1 VRHLARAVMPVLFLG
16 GAWAFAAPPLPQHLT
31 LSVRDADWKDVL
43 KAALADTDLNLSFDP
58 DLDGRVQGLDLKGV
72 TVQELLD
79 EILPGYGLS
88 YVRTG
93 RSLHIVK
100 SDGGLRFYQVDSLSL
115 RRVGSKAFSVNA
127 SGQTIQTGGGS
138 GSGGGQG
145 SSGGSGASSAYL
157 SSLTTGNGTD
167 AWAELQVGLKALIF
181 GDAPPEA
188 QSSHDAGAAAA
199 GLGGP
204 TSVAYHQGARSLI
217 INPGSGVVA
226 VAADPGIQQ
235 KVVRFLDETQ
245 RRSRRQVLLEAR
257 IVEVTL
263 DRDSQ
268 MGVDWN
274 SMLSPQGASPV
285 FNGAFATGAT
295 GNAAVGSAQGLFTL
309 SVANARVSATLTAL
323 ARDKRLKVLSS
334 PRLTALNNQKAIL
347 RVVQEKAYFLSTSQ
361 TSGAGS
367 LAGATTTVN
376 VTPVVVPVG
385 IVLDIQPQI
394 ADDGSITLAV
404 NPSVSEVAD
413 VASFTTPGASAS
425 LPEVD
430 RRDLDTVVRIQSGET
445 LVLAGIIKTS
455 ESADNRGVP
464 WLSRVPVLGALFRK
478 DEKSRTRTEL
488 AIFITPTL
496 MDDPRQL
503 ESQREAAE
511 QRLKDA
517 GGDPKPPAKD
527 VRPLSEP

>member
-1 VRHLARAVMPVLFLG
+1 MRHLARAVMPVLFL
-16 GAWAFAAPPLPQHLT
+16 AAARVPAAQAPPQRIT

-43 KAALADTDLNLSFDP
+43 KAALAETDLNLSFDA

-72 TVQELLD
+72 TLQELLD
-79 EILPGYGLS
+79 EILPGYGLG

-100 SDGGLRFYQVDSLSL
+100 SDGGLRFYQVDSLAL

-127 SGQTIQTGGGS
+127 SGQTIQTGS
-138 GSGGGQG
+138 SSGGGQ
-145 SSGGSGASSAYL
+145 SSGGSGQGGNSSAYL
-157 SSLTTGNGTD
+157 SSLTTGNGAD
-167 AWAELQVGLKALIF
+167 PWAELQVGLRTLIF
-181 GDAPPEA
+181 GDAPPAA
-188 QSSHDAGAAAA
+188 QSAQDGAGAA
-199 GLGGP
+199 GQGGP
-204 TSVAYHQGARSLI
+204 VSSAYHQGAKSLI

-226 VAADPGIQQ
+226 VAADAGTQR
-235 KVVRFLDETQ
+235 KVVRFLDEMQ
-245 RRSRRQVLLEAR
+245 RRNRRQVLLEAR

-263 DRDSQ
+263 DRNSQ
-268 MGVDWN
+268 MGVDWS

-285 FNGAFATGAT
+285 ISSAFTPGAT
-295 GNAAVGSAQGLFTL
+295 NNAAVGAAQGLFTL
-309 SVANARVSATLTAL
+309 SVANARISATLSAL
-323 ARDKRLKVLSS
+323 ARDQKLKVLSS

-347 RVVQEKAYFLSTSQ
+347 RVVREQAYFLSTSQ

-394 ADDGSITLAV
+394 GDDGSITLAV

-413 VASFTTPGASAS
+413 VASFSTTGASAS

-496 MDDPRQL
+496 MEDHGQIERQR
-503 ESQREAAE
+503 QDAE

-517 GGDPKPPAKD
+517 GASPAPPGQD
-527 VRPLSEP
+527 VRPLAEP

>member
-1 VRHLARAVMPVLFLG
+1 VRHLARAVMPVLFL
-16 GAWAFAAPPLPQHLT
+16 AAARVPAAQAPPQRIT

-43 KAALADTDLNLSFDP
+43 KAALAETDLNLSFDA

-72 TVQELLD
+72 TLQELLD
-79 EILPGYGLS
+79 EILPGYGLG

-100 SDGGLRFYQVDSLSL
+100 SDGGLRFYQVDSLAL

-188 QSSHDAGAAAA
+188 QSGHDAGAAA

-517 GGDPKPPAKD
+517 GGDPKPPGKE